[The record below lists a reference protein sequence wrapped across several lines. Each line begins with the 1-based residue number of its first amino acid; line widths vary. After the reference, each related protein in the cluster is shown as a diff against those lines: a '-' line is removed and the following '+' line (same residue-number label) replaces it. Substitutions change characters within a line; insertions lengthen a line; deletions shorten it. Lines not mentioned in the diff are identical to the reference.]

1 MKKQLSVAIA
11 SLMFAPVFVQADPTL
26 YGKANV
32 SYASTKSETD
42 GQESESVEELAS
54 NASRIGVKG
63 SEEIS
68 DGLKGIYQAE
78 FEIYFDDGDS
88 SGKTFKQRNIFVG
101 IQGDFGTVIAGH
113 FDTPLKQ
120 AQKKVDLFNDLYGDI
135 KNSITVNDNRESNS
149 IMYSTPDL
157 SGFRLYAD
165 LISSED
171 ADDSNGTSLA
181 ATYENAGFY
190 AALAYDID
198 VEYEKT
204 GEKDD
209 EGNNITSNDTS
220 AVRAVIQYSFG
231 DFQLGLLGEE
241 YENISKEKNSGILG
255 SVKYKLGDFAL
266 KGQFGQSDIKEQD
279 ATTLSLGVDYK
290 LSKASKLFAFYT
302 QNSHVAE
309 VTDAGV
315 EIDQDD
321 TYLGVGVEVKF

>member
-78 FEIYFDDGDS
+78 FEVYFDDGES

-101 IQGDFGTVIAGH
+101 IEGDFGTVIAGH

-135 KNSITVNDNRESNS
+135 KNSMTVNDNRESNS

-171 ADDSNGTSLA
+171 ADNSNGTSIA
-181 ATYENAGFY
+181 ATYENGGFY
-190 AALAYDID
+190 AALAYDLD
-198 VEYEKT
+198 VEYEEIEVD
-204 GEKDD
+204 GETVDQ
-209 EGNNITSNDTS
+209 NDSS

-241 YENISKEKNSGILG
+241 YENINKEKNSGILG

-315 EIDQDD
+315 EIEQDD
-321 TYLGVGVEVKF
+321 TFAGVGVEVKF

>member
-68 DGLKGIYQAE
+68 EGLKGIYQAE

-88 SGKTFKQRNIFVG
+88 GGKTFKQRNIFVG
-101 IQGDFGTVIAGH
+101 IEGDFGTVIAGN

-120 AQKKVDLFNDLYGDI
+120 AQNKVDLFNDLYGDI

-149 IMYSTPDL
+149 IMYSTPNL

-171 ADDSNGTSLA
+171 ADNSNGTSIA
-181 ATYENAGFY
+181 ATYENGGFY
-190 AALAYDID
+190 AALAYDLD
-198 VEYEKT
+198 VKYEEIEVD
-204 GEKDD
+204 GETV
-209 EGNNITSNDTS
+209 EQNDSS
-220 AVRAVIQYSFG
+220 AVRAVIQYSVG
-231 DFQLGLLGEE
+231 DFQFGLLGEE
-241 YENISKEKNSGILG
+241 YENIYKVKNSGVLG

-315 EIDQDD
+315 EIDHDD
-321 TYLGVGVEVKF
+321 TYAGVGVEVKF